1 MTYQNYSLKQLQAI
15 DAAHHLHPFTDH
27 KELRGAG
34 SRMITRADGP
44 FIYDSEGN
52 EILDGMAG
60 LWCVNVGYGRDE
72 LAEAAYE
79 QMKELPYYNSFFK
92 CSTPTP
98 VLLAQKTRRDRARQ
112 TSTRCSSARPARKPT
127 TRRCGWCATTG
138 RSKASREKNRII
150 SRKMAYH
157 GSTIAGASLGGMD
170 GMHGQLGGAVP
181 NIVHVMMPYA
191 FELALPGESDHD
203 FGLRA
208 AKAVEDAILEAG
220 ADNVAAFIG
229 EPIQGAGGVKIPPA
243 SYWPEIQRIC
253 RKYDVLLMLDEVITG
268 YGRTGEWFAAQTFGI
283 EPDTITTAK
292 ALTSGYQPLSAL
304 LVGDR
309 IAATLV
315 EKGGE
320 FFHGYTYSGHPVA
333 CAVGAEEPRDHRA
346 RRPDRA
352 GARPIPGLISRR
364 RCSERIAGHPLV
376 GEVRSFGLMGAIEI
390 VKDKATRE
398 RFQPAGSAAV
408 VVRDHAIANGMMLR
422 ATGDTMI
429 LSPPLIWTRDTIDLA
444 CDRIV
449 KALDLAE
456 RDLQEVNG
464 TFRESAGWAAI
475 ARRLDRMTTYWR
487 SIA

>member
-1 MTYQNYSLKQLQAI
+1 MTYQNYSLAQLQHI

-27 KELRGAG
+27 RDLRDAGA
-34 SRMITRADGP
+34 RMITRAEGP

-72 LAEAAYE
+72 LAEAAYR
-79 QMKELPYYNSFFK
+79 QMKELPYYNSFFR

-98 VLLAQKTRRDRARQ
+98 VLLSQRLAEIAPANVNQVFYG
-112 TSTRCSSARPARKPT
+112 SSGSESNDTALRLVRHFWALQGRP
-127 TRRCGWCATTG
+127 
-138 RSKASREKNRII
+138 EKNRII
-150 SRKMAYH
+150 SRKTAYH
-157 GSTIAGASLGGMD
+157 GSTIAGASLGGMQ
-170 GMHGQLGGAVP
+170 GMHDQLYGAVP
-181 NIVHVMMPYA
+181 NIVHVMQPYA
-191 FELALPGESDHD
+191 YELALPGESDHD

-229 EPIQGAGGVKIPPA
+229 EPVMGAGGVRIPPA

-253 RKYDVLLMLDEVITG
+253 RKHDVLLMLDEVITG
-268 YGRTGEWFAAQTFGI
+268 YGRTGAWFAAQTFGL

-320 FFHGYTYSGHPVA
+320 FYHGYTYSGHPVA
-333 CAVGAEEPRDHRA
+333 CAVALANLDIIEKE
-346 RRPDRA
+346 
-352 GARPIPGLISRR
+352 GLIERVR
-364 RCSERIAGHPLV
+364 TDTGPYFATALQERIAGHPLV
-376 GEVRSFGLMGAIEI
+376 GEVRAIGLMGAIEI
-390 VKDKATRE
+390 VRDKATKA
-398 RFQPAGSAAV
+398 RFEPAGDAAV

-429 LSPPLIWTRDTIDLA
+429 MSPPLIWTRATIDMA
-444 CDRIV
+444 CERIL
-449 KALDLAE
+449 KALDLAHA
-456 RDLQEVNG
+456 DLAKRG
-464 TFRESAGWAAI
+464 A
-475 ARRLDRMTTYWR
+475 
-487 SIA
+487 